1 MASPTDNSEQSYLR
15 QPGMQVTLSLNGGRA
30 IMAHDAA
37 VETIRDRIAH
47 RVLRPGDQ
55 VRQQSLADELGVSV
69 VPVREAL
76 NTLQAEGL
84 LVYRPH
90 RGYFVAEFDLAD
102 LEEAYEIRG
111 LLEDAAVAHGVPEL
125 RSADL
130 AELEETQRALRQVDE
145 RTPFD
150 LAAFTA
156 AERRFQFLLFEA
168 AGMPF
173 LGNFIRVLW
182 DATAAYRAL
191 LLSDPERRASI
202 IGQNESVLAAA
213 AKRDAA
219 RVTAH
224 LRSQR
229 AEAIAYFHATF
240 TDGRGRRRGE
250 RRRAQSH
257 AAADHEGLD
266 LGAAMLGPALDGART
281 TPSASPGE
289 EGSFV
294 NGRGL
299 PRSDPHSGI
308 PLRIQL
314 DDGCTL
320 VLEAAGQ
327 TMHWE
332 VRPLAGERSFGRA
345 RFAAARLRPDVLL
358 IDFAD
363 PDLGGVLTV
372 VINDARRSALTVLSE
387 LHGPSAGGN
396 PRQLIRP
403 GELIDAEGDRIP
415 IGETREL
422 IGTRL
427 IHDIAGG
434 GTVEHSYVNTQVVV
448 WQLLHGPAAEVGTAG
463 QENVSLWRIDGGLYL
478 LASVG
483 GHGTELV
490 QLIDLDRG
498 ESVGRV
504 FGHVKLRVLHE
515 RFRGRV
521 IALGRT
527 TYTDE
532 YRPG

>member
-1 MASPTDNSEQSYLR
+1 
-15 QPGMQVTLSLNGGRA
+15 
-30 IMAHDAA
+30 
-37 VETIRDRIAH
+37 
-47 RVLRPGDQ
+47 
-55 VRQQSLADELGVSV
+55 
-69 VPVREAL
+69 
-76 NTLQAEGL
+76 
-84 LVYRPH
+84 
-90 RGYFVAEFDLAD
+90 
-102 LEEAYEIRG
+102 
-111 LLEDAAVAHGVPEL
+111 
-125 RSADL
+125 
-130 AELEETQRALRQVDE
+130 
-145 RTPFD
+145 
-150 LAAFTA
+150 
-156 AERRFQFLLFEA
+156 
-168 AGMPF
+168 
-173 LGNFIRVLW
+173 
-182 DATAAYRAL
+182 
-191 LLSDPERRASI
+191 
-202 IGQNESVLAAA
+202 
-213 AKRDAA
+213 
-219 RVTAH
+219 
-224 LRSQR
+224 
-229 AEAIAYFHATF
+229 
-240 TDGRGRRRGE
+240 
-250 RRRAQSH
+250 
-257 AAADHEGLD
+257 
-266 LGAAMLGPALDGART
+266 MLGPALDGART
-281 TPSASPGE
+281 APSASAGE
-289 EGSFV
+289 GGAFV
-294 NGRGL
+294 AGRGL

-320 VLEAAGQ
+320 LLEAAGQ
-327 TMHWE
+327 TLHWE

-396 PRQLIRP
+396 TRQLIRP

-422 IGTRL
+422 VGTRL

-483 GHGTELV
+483 SHGTELV

-527 TYTDE
+527 TYSDE